1 MSSDIGTD
9 VQAVDVDPQSGR
21 FRLTDPQGRESL
33 WGWKA
38 FGPERLPDDL
48 LKTFRARGEA
58 LQPVPDSPSTSAT
71 VANDCT
77 PSPNEVNLLFTG
89 DLLFQ
94 DKLLHAD
101 AEAESLFAPLQP
113 LLRDAD
119 LLCGNLEGP
128 LVADHPSGRFPRYRI
143 PDRWAEVLAGVGFDL
158 LQCANNHL
166 LDAGPEGLSHTAQSL
181 LDAGITPLGLRLDE
195 SEPPWILSEIKGIRI
210 GLCAFTYEN
219 PPLGKQKLSSLN
231 GLALPPAWRSRV
243 DSFAC
248 LGADELA
255 WSESCRRL
263 ARHARAMREA
273 GADLLIFCLHW
284 GEEYQDR
291 PNRRQEE
298 LAKVLAE
305 AGVDL
310 IIGTHPHV
318 VQPLRHLSSPVNP
331 RGCIVY
337 YSLGNFVAAQHGG
350 PFEASLSA
358 SGSAAESADPK
369 VSDPDGR
376 LPQKPFSQPQS
387 PSLKGSIAES
397 AVPVEGGALAR
408 VRVRREGKQV
418 RIVSAESLP
427 VACVDLLPGSE
438 HSTLRPHYAVLPLFP
453 GSDRSRLAEL
463 LRDGR
468 LNGQPT
474 AEASLDALQALGE
487 RILKVT
493 GPAIVLVP

>member
-1 MSSDIGTD
+1 MSSDIGTE

-21 FRLTDPQGRESL
+21 FRLTAPDGRESL
-33 WGWKA
+33 WGWRS
-38 FGPERLPDDL
+38 FGPERLPDAL
-48 LKTFRARGEA
+48 LESFQARGEA
-58 LQPVPDSPSTSAT
+58 LPTGSTAPKIDQTGESAVPSNSACRAADAPDSPSVLAT
-71 VANDCT
+71 VTDGCT
-77 PSPNEVNLLFTG
+77 PSPNEVSLLFTG

-94 DKLLHAD
+94 DKLLHVD

-128 LVADHPSGRFPRYRI
+128 LVAEHPSGTFPRYRI
-143 PDRWAEVLAGVGFDL
+143 PDRWAEALAGVGFDF

-166 LDAGPEGLSHTAQSL
+166 LDAGPEGLSHTTQSL
-181 LDAGITPLGLRLDE
+181 LDASITPLGLRLNE
-195 SEPPWILSEIKGIRI
+195 SEPPWILREIKGIRL

-219 PPLGKQKLSSLN
+219 PPLGRQGLSSLN
-231 GLALPPAWRSRV
+231 GLALPPAWRSRI

-263 ARHARAMREA
+263 ARQARAMREA

-318 VQPLRHLSSPVNP
+318 AQPLCHLPSSVNP
-331 RGCIVY
+331 QGCIVY
-337 YSLGNFVAAQHGG
+337 YSLGNFVAAQHRGS
-350 PFEASLSA
+350 FAASISA
-358 SGSAAESADPK
+358 SESAA
-369 VSDPDGR
+369 
-376 LPQKPFSQPQS
+376 
-387 PSLKGSIAES
+387 
-397 AVPVEGGALAR
+397 PVEGGVLAR
-408 VRVRREGKQV
+408 VSVRREGEQV
-418 RIVSAESLP
+418 KIVSAEALP
-427 VACVDLLPGSE
+427 VACVELLPGSE
-438 HSTLRPHYAVLPLFP
+438 HSALRPHFAVMPLPP

-468 LNGQPT
+468 LNGLPT
-474 AEASLDALQALGE
+474 IEASLDALQALGE
-487 RILKVT
+487 RILKIT
-493 GPAIVLVP
+493 GPAIVPLP

>member
-33 WGWKA
+33 WGWRS

-48 LKTFRARGEA
+48 LQTFR
-58 LQPVPDSPSTSAT
+58 
-71 VANDCT
+71 
-77 PSPNEVNLLFTG
+77 PSPNEVDLLFTG

-128 LVADHPSGRFPRYRI
+128 LVSDHPSGRFPRYRI

-263 ARHARAMREA
+263 ARQARAMREA

-284 GEEYQDR
+284 GEEYQER

-318 VQPLRHLSSPVNP
+318 VQPLRHLSSSVNP

-337 YSLGNFVAAQHGG
+337 YSLGNFVAAPHRV
-350 PFEASLSA
+350 PFAASLSA
-358 SGSAAESADPK
+358 SGSAA
-369 VSDPDGR
+369 
-376 LPQKPFSQPQS
+376 
-387 PSLKGSIAES
+387 
-397 AVPVEGGALAR
+397 PVEGGVLAR
-408 VRVRREGKQV
+408 VRVRREGGQV
-418 RIVSAESLP
+418 RIFSAEALP

-438 HSTLRPHYAVLPLFP
+438 HSTLRPHFAVLPLFP

-468 LNGQPT
+468 LNGLPT
-474 AEASLDALQALGE
+474 VEASLDALQALGE

-493 GPAIVLVP
+493 GPAIVPAP